1 MYGLSSD
8 PRTSKANGIFGL
20 MFGFLF
26 LAIGVYVF
34 TTMTA
39 DMGVIMIAVAL
50 LVIMFNGY
58 RAFYSEPQNEEKF
71 DPKKLE
77 DYSPEIQL
85 LILDHL
91 RAEGHID
98 EEEYSLRRSAIAKEL

>member
-34 TTMTA
+34 ATMTA
-39 DMGVIMIAVAL
+39 DLGVIMIAVAL

-58 RAFYSEPQNEEKF
+58 RVFNSKPEEKF

-91 RAEGHID
+91 KAEGHID
-98 EEEYSLRRSAIAKEL
+98 EEEYSSRRRAIAKKL

>member
-8 PRTSKANGIFGL
+8 PRTNRANGLFGL
-20 MFGFLF
+20 MFGLLF

-34 TTMTA
+34 ATMTA

-50 LVIMFNGY
+50 LVTLFNGY
-58 RAFYSEPQNEEKF
+58 RVFNSGPEEEKF

-85 LILDHL
+85 LIIDHL
-91 RAEGHID
+91 KAEGHID
-98 EEEYSLRRSAIAKEL
+98 EKEYSSRRSAIAKKL

>member
-20 MFGFLF
+20 LFGILF
-26 LAIGVYVF
+26 LLIGVYVF
-34 TTMTA
+34 ATISA
-39 DMGVIMIAVAL
+39 DMGVIMVAVAL

-58 RAFYSEPQNEEKF
+58 RVFNSRSEETF
-71 DPKKLE
+71 DPKKFE

-85 LILDHL
+85 LIIDHL
-91 RAEGHID
+91 KVEGHID
-98 EEEYSLRRSAIAKEL
+98 EEEYSSRRSAILKKL

>member
-1 MYGLSSD
+1 
-8 PRTSKANGIFGL
+8 

-34 TTMTA
+34 ATMTA
-39 DMGVIMIAVAL
+39 DMGVIVIAVAL

-58 RAFYSEPQNEEKF
+58 RVFNSRSEEKF

-91 RAEGHID
+91 KAEGHIN
-98 EEEYSLRRSAIAKEL
+98 EEEYSSRRSAIAKKL